1 LQVNFVENDLIG
13 EAMKKIFS
21 TLVKL
26 INPKKKSVS
35 AHPNSD
41 VQKTTERTVRIS
53 DEFEINV
60 KGIPADLTTTEQKQ
74 LFASLLKSGLN
85 LSQDRMYQKGDNI
98 FRGKASLNIKDK
110 VHKIEYSISA
120 MKVLQA
126 LSVYKEAFDYV
137 NQGAEDG
144 KFDPQMAEMAADF
157 LKESAWQEILKLPKP
172 NQKSFTTVD
181 PVETGKQI
189 STQKHIEEEGKHGN
203 E

>member
-1 LQVNFVENDLIG
+1 
-13 EAMKKIFS
+13 MKKLFS
-21 TLVKL
+21 TLSK
-26 INPKKKSVS
+26 IIHPKKENDSTQQ
-35 AHPNSD
+35 N
-41 VQKTTERTVRIS
+41 TTEKTIRIS

-60 KGIPADLTTTEQKQ
+60 KGVPADLTAAEQKQ
-74 LFASLLKSGLN
+74 VFVSLLKSGLN
-85 LSQDRMYQKGDNI
+85 LSQEKVYQKGDNI

-120 MKVLQA
+120 LKVLQA

-137 NQGAEDG
+137 NQGAENG

-172 NQKSFTTVD
+172 NNKSITTVD
-181 PVETGKQI
+181 PLRTSKQI
-189 STQKHIEEEGKHGN
+189 STQKHIEEEGNHGN